1 MNHDVIKNEPLFH
14 ASNRLAN
21 IQLANAAYF
30 YELDEN
36 MIERNAMRPL
46 GSKFDAQ
53 CNCNEA
59 ILSWL
64 TQNFHLPYT
73 RRELLETF
81 LVYVKSETLKYF
93 LKVRPVF
100 IYYTLLK
107 PIADKNN
114 VSLNNIELLVIEAM
128 HAAKIELQNAF
139 SKSNGGRFLL
149 KFVEKSDNNAN
160 PIDAEYEPPSM
171 PEVLRELNTLATRW
185 SGAKQTF
192 DALLIDTALASW
204 LHLYPEVSAQRSERA
219 VTRNEPSALVDQVCR
234 QATSGANLKI
244 LAPDGNVNFFDIES
258 SERASMPKPVG
269 AEPLVPS
276 FSFKQKIVDSLASR
290 MTVFAR
296 KILLKLPAIKM
307 SASFDAKNSPTWAI
321 ETVSREKFIEIDWGE
336 MATTVEDLLLYTLIY
351 WQKVVCFNTYAK
363 EFVAEHAPVL
373 NAENM
378 LVWRE
383 SKKPWSKNAVP
394 MPKILKDLT
403 IFGYRMLALRVQP
416 MPLLTTSANKN
427 SPPNLVQSTE
437 LLRDIEE
444 IFTPNA
450 TIDKKVISSLS
461 VWPVKLA
468 RIEYS
473 SQEIAS
479 LSVDF
484 GVGFYKLVLGGN
496 SGDVVILMCASVRVN
511 SKLSWTLN
519 VEKLKYTVSSATPN
533 KAALSN
539 SNQLNTFLANRS
551 RVSFMT
557 LQKWSWLDASSD
569 GDEASP
575 DLLYDFYGAFKAP
588 EKLDDAKFQ
597 LKILFKNKLD
607 YVDFTFSKKK

>member
-1 MNHDVIKNEPLFH
+1 
-14 ASNRLAN
+14 
-21 IQLANAAYF
+21 
-30 YELDEN
+30 
-36 MIERNAMRPL
+36 
-46 GSKFDAQ
+46 
-53 CNCNEA
+53 
-59 ILSWL
+59 
-64 TQNFHLPYT
+64 
-73 RRELLETF
+73 
-81 LVYVKSETLKYF
+81 
-93 LKVRPVF
+93 
-100 IYYTLLK
+100 
-107 PIADKNN
+107 
-114 VSLNNIELLVIEAM
+114 
-128 HAAKIELQNAF
+128 
-139 SKSNGGRFLL
+139 
-149 KFVEKSDNNAN
+149 
-160 PIDAEYEPPSM
+160 
-171 PEVLRELNTLATRW
+171 
-185 SGAKQTF
+185 
-192 DALLIDTALASW
+192 
-204 LHLYPEVSAQRSERA
+204 
-219 VTRNEPSALVDQVCR
+219 
-234 QATSGANLKI
+234 
-244 LAPDGNVNFFDIES
+244 
-258 SERASMPKPVG
+258 
-269 AEPLVPS
+269 
-276 FSFKQKIVDSLASR
+276 
-290 MTVFAR
+290 
-296 KILLKLPAIKM
+296 
-307 SASFDAKNSPTWAI
+307 
-321 ETVSREKFIEIDWGE
+321 
-336 MATTVEDLLLYTLIY
+336 
-351 WQKVVCFNTYAK
+351 
-363 EFVAEHAPVL
+363 
-373 NAENM
+373 
-378 LVWRE
+378 
-383 SKKPWSKNAVP
+383 
-394 MPKILKDLT
+394 
-403 IFGYRMLALRVQP
+403 